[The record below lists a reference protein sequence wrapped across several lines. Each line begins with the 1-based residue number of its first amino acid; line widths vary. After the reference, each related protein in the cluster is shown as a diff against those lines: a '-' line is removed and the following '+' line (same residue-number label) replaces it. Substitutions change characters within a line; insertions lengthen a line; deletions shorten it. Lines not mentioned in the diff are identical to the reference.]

1 MNLNSEEIRNRL
13 KKFLLKD
20 RFGVRKTLLELFIR
34 AKSYTSFEIYDYL
47 IKQGFKVNYRGVS
60 AMVGQMHSRLG
71 ILRIYLTQEHNIYSL
86 KEDHWDIVSLV
97 LTSQNSYED
106 KGKNT

>member
-13 KKFLLKD
+13 IKFLLKD

-34 AKSYTSFEIYDYL
+34 TKSYTSFEIYDYL